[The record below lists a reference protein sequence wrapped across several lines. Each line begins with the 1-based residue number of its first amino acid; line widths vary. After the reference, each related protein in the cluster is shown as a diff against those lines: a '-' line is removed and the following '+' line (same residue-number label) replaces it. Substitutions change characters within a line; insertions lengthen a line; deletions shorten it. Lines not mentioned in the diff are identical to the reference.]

1 MTLYRNFFYRF
12 RLVLTKFRPDRL
24 WTGNSTF
31 IAAVTDKDAA
41 ASDMVKVA
49 TVDDEETKDSPL
61 VPTFTPEIVD
71 AAGSA
76 GVNVVTGDG
85 EDLVVC
91 YALYL

>member
-1 MTLYRNFFYRF
+1 
-12 RLVLTKFRPDRL
+12 
-24 WTGNSTF
+24 
-31 IAAVTDKDAA
+31 
-41 ASDMVKVA
+41 MVKVA

-76 GVNVVTGDG
+76 GVNVATGDG

>member
-1 MTLYRNFFYRF
+1 MPLSPPTN
-12 RLVLTKFRPDRL
+12 
-24 WTGNSTF
+24 N
-31 IAAVTDKDAA
+31 AA

-61 VPTFTPEIVD
+61 VPTFTPEIDD

-76 GVNVVTGDG
+76 GVNIATGDG

-91 YALYL
+91 